1 MFEEIERSVEITIA
15 QGRQVKNIDRLE
27 IGREYLEDSEEM
39 SYFDKT
45 NLT

>member
-1 MFEEIERSVEITIA
+1 MFEEIERSVEITIG
-15 QGRQVKNIDRLE
+15 QGRLVKNIDRLE
-27 IGREYLEDSEEM
+27 IVREYLEDSEEV